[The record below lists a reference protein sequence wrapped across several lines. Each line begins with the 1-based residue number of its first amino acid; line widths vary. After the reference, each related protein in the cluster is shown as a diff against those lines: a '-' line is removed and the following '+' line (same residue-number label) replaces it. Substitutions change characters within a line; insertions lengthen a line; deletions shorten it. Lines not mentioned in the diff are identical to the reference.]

1 MVGVMV
7 APKQMSG
14 ILVIVTSGF
23 FFTITVC
30 SGEGTLPH
38 ELVVV
43 NLIE

>member
-1 MVGVMV
+1 MGVTV

-14 ILVIVTSGF
+14 ILVIATVGGC
-23 FFTITVC
+23 FTITIC
-30 SGEGTLPH
+30 SGEGTAPH